1 MGVRG
6 RARSQ
11 GLQLE
16 PNKATRNGKTAI
28 LGYREAGPLTPQP
41 LSPLGRGEPK
51 IVRGVGWKPHC
62 ARLPRFRD
70 RN

>member
-1 MGVRG
+1 M
-6 RARSQ
+6 
-11 GLQLE
+11 
-16 PNKATRNGKTAI
+16 
-28 LGYREAGPLTPQP
+28 LGYTEAAPLTPQP

-51 IVRGVGWKPHC
+51 IVRGVGWKLHS